1 MNTVTCNISITL
13 NEEEMELYV
22 DILNQLHY
30 HKKPQE
36 IIRELHSYDC
46 ITHKVKKILEAIKIV
61 VNKMSIV
68 EFVVLT
74 QNTES
79 ALVLSILED
88 IK

>member
-1 MNTVTCNISITL
+1 MDTVTCNISITL

-36 IIRELHSYDC
+36 IIQSLHSYDC
-46 ITHKVKKILEAIKIV
+46 INHQMKKIMEAISIV
-61 VNKMSIV
+61 VKNMSVIN
-68 EFVVLT
+68 FVVLT
-74 QNTES
+74 QNTER
-79 ALVLSILED
+79 ALILSIMED